1 MFDGSVPWSLGVGG
15 GERSWRALGAPKRL
29 WPGGF
34 VVIDGVFVVA
44 VGVSAEE
51 GGEWPRGGGGAWCGC
66 AAGRAFGIFR
76 RCKCG

>member
-29 WPGGF
+29 WRDGF

-51 GGEWPRGGGGAWCGC
+51 GAWNFFARGAWFVVLWLTL
-66 AAGRAFGIFR
+66 AWTVSLR
-76 RCKCG
+76 RV